1 MWKKFNE
8 NMNNLANELLFI
20 LLCLALSIMVLYII
34 SLFVIFLNKLKK
46 DNDKFR
52 AFRNAFKQ
60 LNANLFY
67 FIKLKREINS
77 VLNNRKELSYG
88 LQNKQGQTNFKKI
101 KLGYN
106 WVSFEKDK
114 IEIRL
119 KPKCGISIAFFEDD
133 NNRAIVRKI
142 IALKYR
148 RYDFS
153 DVHGNHIT
161 YILSGRKK

>member
-1 MWKKFNE
+1 MKKFNE

-20 LLCLALSIMVLYII
+20 LLYLASFIMVLYII

-106 WVSFEKDK
+106 WISFEKDK
-114 IEIRL
+114 IKIQL

-142 IALKYR
+142 IALKYK

>member
-1 MWKKFNE
+1 MKKFNE

-20 LLCLALSIMVLYII
+20 LLYLASFIMVLYII

-67 FIKLKREINS
+67 FVKLKREINS

-88 LQNKQGQTNFKKI
+88 LQNKQGQTNFKRI

-106 WVSFEKDK
+106 WISFEKDK

-119 KPKCGISIAFFEDD
+119 KPKCGISIAFFEDN

-142 IALKYR
+142 IALKYK
-148 RYDFS
+148 RYDFT

>member
-1 MWKKFNE
+1 MWKRFNE
-8 NMNNLANELLFI
+8 NMNNLVNELLFI
-20 LLCLALSIMVLYII
+20 LLCLASFIMVLYII

-88 LQNKQGQTNFKKI
+88 LQNKQGQTNFKRI

-106 WVSFEKDK
+106 WISFEKDK

-119 KPKCGISIAFFEDD
+119 KPKCGISIAFFEDN

-148 RYDFS
+148 RYDFT

>member
-1 MWKKFNE
+1 MKKFNE

-20 LLCLALSIMVLYII
+20 LLYLASFIMVLYII

-46 DNDKFR
+46 DNDKLR

-88 LQNKQGQTNFKKI
+88 LQNKQGQINFKKI

-106 WVSFEKDK
+106 WISFEKDK

>member
-1 MWKKFNE
+1 MKKFNE

-20 LLCLALSIMVLYII
+20 LLYLASFIMMLYII

-106 WVSFEKDK
+106 WISFEKDK
-114 IEIRL
+114 IEIQL

-142 IALKYR
+142 IALKYK

>member
-1 MWKKFNE
+1 
-8 NMNNLANELLFI
+8 
-20 LLCLALSIMVLYII
+20 MVLYII

-46 DNDKFR
+46 DNDKLR

-106 WVSFEKDK
+106 WISFEKDK
-114 IEIRL
+114 IEIQL

-142 IALKYR
+142 IALKYK

>member
-1 MWKKFNE
+1 MKKFNE

-20 LLCLALSIMVLYII
+20 LLYLASFIMVLYII

-46 DNDKFR
+46 DNDKLR

-106 WVSFEKDK
+106 WISFEKDK

>member
-1 MWKKFNE
+1 MKKFNE

-20 LLCLALSIMVLYII
+20 LLYLASFIMMLYII

-88 LQNKQGQTNFKKI
+88 LQNKQGQN
-101 KLGYN
+101 
-106 WVSFEKDK
+106 
-114 IEIRL
+114 
-119 KPKCGISIAFFEDD
+119 
-133 NNRAIVRKI
+133 
-142 IALKYR
+142 
-148 RYDFS
+148 
-153 DVHGNHIT
+153 
-161 YILSGRKK
+161 

>member
-1 MWKKFNE
+1 
-8 NMNNLANELLFI
+8 
-20 LLCLALSIMVLYII
+20 MVLYII

-67 FIKLKREINS
+67 FVKLKREINS

-88 LQNKQGQTNFKKI
+88 LQNKQGQTNFKRI

-106 WVSFEKDK
+106 WISFEKDK

-119 KPKCGISIAFFEDD
+119 KPKCGISIAFFEDN

-142 IALKYR
+142 IALKYK
-148 RYDFS
+148 RYDFT

>member
-1 MWKKFNE
+1 MKKFNE

-20 LLCLALSIMVLYII
+20 LLYLASFIMVLYII

-106 WVSFEKDK
+106 WISFEKDK
-114 IEIRL
+114 IEIQL

>member
-20 LLCLALSIMVLYII
+20 LLCLALFIMVLYII

-106 WVSFEKDK
+106 WILFEKDK

>member
-1 MWKKFNE
+1 MKKFNE

-20 LLCLALSIMVLYII
+20 LLYLASFIMVLYII

-77 VLNNRKELSYG
+77 VLNNRKELSYR

-106 WVSFEKDK
+106 WISFEKDK
-114 IEIRL
+114 IEIQL

-142 IALKYR
+142 IALKYK

>member
-1 MWKKFNE
+1 MKKFNE

-20 LLCLALSIMVLYII
+20 LLYLASFIMVLYII

-46 DNDKFR
+46 DNDKLR

-106 WVSFEKDK
+106 WISFEKDK
-114 IEIRL
+114 IEIQL

-142 IALKYR
+142 IALKYK

>member
-153 DVHGNHIT
+153 DFHSNHIT
-161 YILSGRKK
+161 HILNGRLK

>member
-8 NMNNLANELLFI
+8 NMNNLVNELLFI
-20 LLCLALSIMVLYII
+20 LLCLALFILMLYII
-34 SLFVIFLNKLKK
+34 SLFVIFLIKLKK
-46 DNDKFR
+46 DNNKFR

-77 VLNNRKELSYG
+77 VLNNRKEPSYG

-101 KLGYN
+101 KLEYN
-106 WVSFEKDK
+106 WVSFEKNK

-153 DVHGNHIT
+153 DFHGNHLAH
-161 YILSGRKK
+161 ILNGRLK

>member
-1 MWKKFNE
+1 MKKFNE

-20 LLCLALSIMVLYII
+20 LLYLASFIMVLYII

-52 AFRNAFKQ
+52 AYRNAFKQ

-77 VLNNRKELSYG
+77 VLNNRKELSYR
-88 LQNKQGQTNFKKI
+88 LQNKQAQTNFKKI

-106 WVSFEKDK
+106 WISFEKDK
-114 IEIRL
+114 IDIQL
-119 KPKCGISIAFFEDD
+119 KPKCGMSIAFFEDD

-142 IALKYR
+142 IALKYK